1 MTVYERIETLRR
13 EQKISQGKLEK
24 QLGFSNGSISK
35 WKNSPP
41 TAERL
46 QKIADYF
53 DFFEFF
59 ASFSVV
65 QNWIVHD
72 LSSMFCLFLTSHML
86 YLLRKIQKI
95 MNLAD
100 LRDTLSTCFIH
111 DYNHNGIKISHHEI
125 FKIFFEI
132 RVHFLFR
139 KLVKYWIIYKWGKKL
154 RSNENPFI

>member
-1 MTVYERIETLRR
+1 MKSFI
-13 EQKISQGKLEK
+13 QK
-24 QLGFSNGSISK
+24 FS
-35 WKNSPP
+35 
-41 TAERL
+41 
-46 QKIADYF
+46 KIADYF

-72 LSSMFCLFLTSHML
+72 PSSMFCLFLTSYML

-125 FKIFFEI
+125 LKIFF
-132 RVHFLFR
+132 FR
-139 KLVKYWIIYKWGKKL
+139 KKGPL
-154 RSNENPFI
+154 PFS